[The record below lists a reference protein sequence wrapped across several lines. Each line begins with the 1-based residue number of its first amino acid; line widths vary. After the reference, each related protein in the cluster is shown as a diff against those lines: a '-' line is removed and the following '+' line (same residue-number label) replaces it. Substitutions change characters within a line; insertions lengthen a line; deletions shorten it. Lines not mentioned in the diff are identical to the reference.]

1 MKRGIAFAV
10 VALCAIAG
18 TPSLSW
24 AAEPSPKPAL
34 APAVTVTRA
43 VEREVIER
51 AIVTGTLVPREEIL
65 VAPEIEGLRITEVLV
80 EEGDVVEKGE
90 VLARLSRDL
99 LEAQLAQNQAAIA
112 RADAAISQAGS
123 NIIQAEAAQLEAAQA
138 LERVRSLMKGGNATE
153 AVLEQRISAS
163 RGAEGRLAAARDALQ
178 MAHAERR
185 SAEAQGREFQV
196 RLDRT
201 EIKAPQAGIV
211 SRKNARIGATAICR
225 RRSALSHHR
234 QRRNRA

>member
-112 RADAAISQAGS
+112 RAEAAISQAGS
-123 NIIQAEAAQLEAAQA
+123 NIIQAEAAQLEAAA
-138 LERVRSLMKGGNATE
+138 
-153 AVLEQRISAS
+153 
-163 RGAEGRLAAARDALQ
+163 GARAGPLAHEGRQRYRGRAGAAHIRGPRRGGEARGSARCAPDGARGTAL
-178 MAHAERR
+178 
-185 SAEAQGREFQV
+185 G
-196 RLDRT
+196 
-201 EIKAPQAGIV
+201 
-211 SRKNARIGATAICR
+211 
-225 RRSALSHHR
+225 
-234 QRRNRA
+234 